1 MAYRNLSNS
10 FHQRVVA
17 LLASLLFIGF
27 FPLAAIAQTAKQDV
41 IAEKVM
47 ANANLGPVILEEDFS
62 DIADGALPKGWI
74 KSHPFSFLWEA
85 EKATGLSGDAIAVR
99 SGKLSLRSNKGA
111 HILALPPLG
120 TENYVFSVTFQFK
133 GRHGSFGLETDLA
146 DELER
151 ASYATNSMMYPYEA
165 PAGEF
170 AQFARAKGRGDVD
183 RVNIDCAEGFFPA
196 ALPEL
201 NTDITFTVHHLEG
214 VSYFSCNGRFVSSY
228 KDLERT
234 EAVPRTRVGLYTCGG
249 DMSVSSVTVRKLVP
263 KTLFERGQTDALTI
277 GEPSIQCENGITI
290 QLPVTMNHTDE
301 SLRSLT
307 PFFNKSGRG
316 VAPLHIDAMMVS
328 ADADQKEA
336 LKDSHGV
343 EKCTFIKAEHV
354 SQDASSV
361 TVHIIISDMKEADLA
376 RPYILY
382 PFILYEDNGQNKR
395 LYSTRTVTVTPV
407 KLANRAY
414 LKVDAPTRVR
424 IDAAFAKVP
433 GYQGRNIKS
442 LTFAVFSDFHYKK
455 GMYASRI
462 EDLKTILDR
471 AANAKAAFIIH
482 AGDFCNDYKGSP
494 ELVNA
499 YLNNTHKMP
508 VYGVYGN
515 HELESRD
522 NSMQIV
528 TPALT
533 NRAGDIMW
541 GTPDGKIGD
550 GSIAHY
556 YFDANGFRV
565 ICLDSNYSWNPA
577 KEAWEHNPTA
587 SHCAPK
593 GNTYGN
599 ALGPDQLAWLENVLM
614 EAARK
619 AIPCIVFSH
628 AGFAG
633 KWYSSPDM
641 RKVRDIYAK
650 ANALR
655 SGTVLLSVNG
665 HLHTNHAAIID
676 GILFWDVNTVFNG
689 DWRGGQTEHHYT
701 DGMTYDFTDYEADGT
716 PKGTVK
722 RNLSELTQAKN
733 TWFFSDPLSAI
744 VTIDSLGNIQ
754 IDGTETTWR
763 YGVIPVNDGK
773 GGCEPRITSQ
783 KYQLE

>member
-1 MAYRNLSNS
+1 MVHRSLSNAL
-10 FHQRVVA
+10 HHRIGM
-17 LLASLLFIGF
+17 LLASLLFIGL
-27 FPLAAIAQTAKQDV
+27 FPLAALAQMTKQDEIMERITV
-41 IAEKVM
+41 
-47 ANANLGPVILEEDFS
+47 NSNLGPVILQEDFS
-62 DIADGALPKGWI
+62 GIADGELPKGWV
-74 KSHPFSFLWEA
+74 KSHPFSFLWQA
-85 EKATGLSGDAIAVR
+85 DKATGLSGDAIAVR

-146 DELER
+146 DELEG
-151 ASYATNSMMYPYEA
+151 AFYATNSMMYPYEA

-170 AQFARAKGRGDVD
+170 AQFARAKGRGDIE
-183 RVNIDCAEGFFPA
+183 RVNTDCAEGFFPDK
-196 ALPEL
+196 LPGL
-201 NTDITFTVHHLEG
+201 DTDITFTVHHLEG
-214 VSYFSCNGRFVSSY
+214 ISYFSCNGRFVSSY
-228 KDLERT
+228 KDLKRT
-234 EAVPRTRVGLYTCGG
+234 DAASRTRVGLYTCGG
-249 DMSVSSVTVRKLVP
+249 DMTVSSVTVRKLLP

-277 GEPSIQCENGITI
+277 GAPSIQCENGIAI
-290 QLPVTMNHTDE
+290 QFPVTVDQTDE
-301 SLRSLT
+301 TLRTLKT
-307 PFFNKSGRG
+307 QMHGRG
-316 VAPLHIDAMMVS
+316 EASLNIGAMMLP

-336 LKDSHGV
+336 LKKADGV
-343 EKCTFIKAEHV
+343 ERNMVSNFKLV
-354 SQDASSV
+354 SQNASSV
-361 TVHIIISDMKEADLA
+361 TISIDISGMKEADLA
-376 RPYILY
+376 RRYIIYPYI
-382 PFILYEDNGQNKR
+382 PFEDNGQHKR
-395 LYSTRTVTVTPV
+395 LISIRTVTVTPV
-407 KLANRAY
+407 RLANNAY
-414 LKVDAPTRVR
+414 LKADAPTRAR

-433 GYQGRNIKS
+433 GYQGCNIKS

-455 GMYASRI
+455 GMYASLV

-471 AANAKAAFIIH
+471 AASSKATFIIH

-494 ELVNA
+494 ELINA
-499 YLNNTHKMP
+499 YLNNIHKMP

-515 HELESRD
+515 HELEASD

-533 NRAGDIMW
+533 NRADDIVW

-556 YFDANGFRV
+556 YFEANGFRI
-565 ICLDSNYSWNPA
+565 ICLDSNYSWDPA

-587 SHCAPK
+587 SHCPRK
-593 GNTYGN
+593 GNTGVN
-599 ALGPDQLAWLENVLM
+599 SLGPDQLAWLEKVLM
-614 EAARK
+614 EAAQK

-689 DWRGGQTEHHYT
+689 EWRGGQTEHHYAE
-701 DGMTYDFTDYEADGT
+701 GMTYDFTDYDANGT

-722 RNLSELTQAKN
+722 RNLNELTQAKN
-733 TWFFSDPLSAI
+733 TWFFTDPLSAI
-744 VTIDSLGNIQ
+744 VTIDSIGNIQ
-754 IDGTETTWR
+754 IDGAETTWR
-763 YGVIPVNDGK
+763 YGVIPERNGQ
-773 GGCEPRITSQ
+773 GGCEPRITSK
-783 KYQLE
+783 KYQIE